1 MVEFKTA
8 GGVYLEMHE
17 FYHYNI
23 TTALLYL
30 LPQQSIPMLHVI
42 NKNNS
47 IFNHFLAEMRDTGI
61 QRDSMRFRRNLERC
75 AEILSYEISKVLEYE
90 NKEVTTPLGIANV
103 NLISD
108 KVVIA
113 CILRAGLPFHQG
125 VLNYFDGAQNAFV
138 SAYRKHHKDGT
149 FDIKIEYLSCPDLT
163 DKILIVV
170 DPMIATGSSMVLAYK
185 ALLTKG
191 IPKHTHFVGLIA
203 SDEGIEYTR
212 SHTPANCTIWV
223 GGIDDE
229 LTAQAYIVPGLG
241 DAGDLA
247 FGPKQDS

>member
-1 MVEFKTA
+1 MVLFAE
-8 GGVYLEMHE
+8 Y
-17 FYHYNI
+17 YHIKYRHSFAI
-23 TTALLYL
+23 FAT
-30 LPQQSIPMLHVI
+30 PIIHPMLHVL

-47 IFNHFLAEMRDTGI
+47 IFNHFLAEMRDTSI
-61 QRDSMRFRRNLERC
+61 QGDSMRFRRNLERC

-108 KVVIA
+108 KLVIA

-163 DKILIVV
+163 DKILIVC

-185 ALLTKG
+185 ALITKG

-223 GGIDDE
+223 GGVDDE

>member
-1 MVEFKTA
+1 M
-8 GGVYLEMHE
+8 
-17 FYHYNI
+17 
-23 TTALLYL
+23 
-30 LPQQSIPMLHVI
+30 
-42 NKNNS
+42 
-47 IFNHFLAEMRDTGI
+47 
-61 QRDSMRFRRNLERC
+61 
-75 AEILSYEISKVLEYE
+75 
-90 NKEVTTPLGIANV
+90 TTPLGIANV

-125 VLNYFDGAQNAFV
+125 MLNYYDGAQNAFV
-138 SAYRKHHKDGT
+138 SAYRKHKKDGT

-163 DKILIVV
+163 DKILIIC
-170 DPMIATGSSMVLAYK
+170 DPMIATGASMVLAYK

-191 IPKHTHFVGLIA
+191 IPKHTHFAGLIA
-203 SDEGIEYTR
+203 SSEGVEYTR
-212 SHTPANCTIWV
+212 SHTPSNCTIWV